1 MGKYI
6 CLIAALIAVRPAR
19 ADGVDDLVARGQ
31 ELAKRAEWTQAI
43 ALFKQADV
51 QRPRAEYAC
60 MIGLA
65 YTRRE
70 LWAQAEVFFARCH
83 ERAGAN
89 DPLPDWLGD
98 AEQQLAA
105 KEAGAGAAA
114 ITLAVTP
121 ASARISISGFEPD
134 ELVAPG
140 TIHLMPGRY
149 TLDITAPGSDTVR
162 REIVVDAGK
171 AQTITVA
178 FAPPPRAEPPEPT
191 PSRVPWLV
199 IGGGVALGAA
209 GFVADE
215 AKLQPLIKKMKTSYD
230 IWGNT
235 ETAFNRWQAITIGLW
250 AGGAA
255 VAGVGSYLLYREHAS
270 VTLDARVDRTG
281 GALLIGW
288 RR

>member
-70 LWAQAEVFFARCH
+70 LWAQAELYFARCH
-83 ERAGAN
+83 DRATGD

-98 AEQQLAA
+98 AEAQLAA
-105 KEAGAGAAA
+105 KVAGASITA
-114 ITLAVTP
+114 ITVTVAP
-121 ASARISISGFEPD
+121 PTAHAAISISGFEPD
-134 ELVAPG
+134 EVVAPG
-140 TIHLMPGRY
+140 TFHLTPGRY
-149 TLDITAPGSDTVR
+149 TFELSAPGYVTTR
-162 REIVVDAGK
+162 RDVVVEAGK
-171 AQTITVA
+171 AQTMDVA
-178 FAPPPRAEPPEPT
+178 LGVVVDDR
-191 PSRVPWLV
+191 PSRTPWLV
-199 IGGGVALGAA
+199 IGAGAAVAAA
-209 GFVADE
+209 GFAIDLWKVR
-215 AKLQPLIKKMKTSYD
+215 PLRTSLANASYGEYPMYEGSFD
-230 IWGNT
+230 
-235 ETAFNRWQAITIGLW
+235 RWQRATIGLW
-250 AGGAA
+250 VGG
-255 VAGVGSYLLYREHAS
+255 GVVTAIGAYLMYREHTS
-270 VTLDARVDRTG
+270 VTMGAHLDKDG
-281 GALLIGW
+281 GAVFVGW